1 MAMLDLEDALIIQG
15 QNARIISSKIWE
27 VLITLSIISDVIGRL
42 VSSIKYGISSIFKYD
57 FN

>member
-1 MAMLDLEDALIIQG
+1 MLDLEDALIIQG